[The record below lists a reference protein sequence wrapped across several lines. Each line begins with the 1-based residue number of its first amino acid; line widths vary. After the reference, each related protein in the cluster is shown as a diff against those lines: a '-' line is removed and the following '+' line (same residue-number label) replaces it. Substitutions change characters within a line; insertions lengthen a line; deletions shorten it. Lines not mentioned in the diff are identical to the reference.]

1 MTTDRL
7 GFLQFLGLSIASWNE
22 FGLMRCFV
30 LALPLTFSS
39 LCFSVVRLALVLQ
52 ATNTLA
58 YWSGGDT
65 RLFIRSIVET
75 GSSLLLEGDICVVLC
90 EWGLENHQT
99 WKKKERISGTY
110 VHSLFLG
117 LVSHATESQRTCLR
131 YKDG

>member
-39 LCFSVVRLALVLQ
+39 LHFSVVWLALVLQ
-52 ATNTLA
+52 VTNTLA
-58 YWSGGDT
+58 YQSGGDT

-75 GSSLLLEGDICVVLC
+75 GSSLLLEGDICVVLY
-90 EWGLENHQT
+90 EWRLENHQT
-99 WKKKERISGTY
+99 RKKKERISRTY

-117 LVSHATESQRTCLR
+117 LMSHATESQRA
-131 YKDG
+131 